1 MSAVRGVLV
10 PYLRAWRARA
20 TLKQDEL
27 ATKSG
32 VSRPT
37 IQRGERGE
45 TLSVDNVRK
54 LASALG
60 ITVEELRFT
69 NPEESDPKALPG
81 AA

>member
-1 MSAVRGVLV
+1 MPVVRGVLV
-10 PYLRAWRARA
+10 PYLKAWRVRA

-27 ATKSG
+27 ATRAG

-54 LASALG
+54 LAAALR

-69 NPEESDPKALPG
+69 NPDESDPKVIPG